1 MFRDVRGG
9 AAVARRS
16 GSRYTSGKPLVF
28 CRAWARL
35 SSAFLDGVD
44 ALCACHTEMRV
55 EDHDRWRRLQLK
67 LVDGTSFQLLDTPE
81 NQQRF
86 PSLLRRRQVAVFPR

>member
-1 MFRDVRGG
+1 
-9 AAVARRS
+9 
-16 GSRYTSGKPLVF
+16 
-28 CRAWARL
+28 
-35 SSAFLDGVD
+35 
-44 ALCACHTEMRV
+44 MRV